1 MYLSFMALR
10 NGQSFPISSG
20 HSRYGSMKC
29 NHPVRD
35 IHKNKQFKVKAC
47 ENGKTRLVRFGDA
60 HMRNR
65 SYELDIIVH
74 RKKVNLLRDIGPVKN
89 GKKEYKYCSVSL

>member
-1 MYLSFMALR
+1 MVKASHSA
-10 NGQSFPISSG
+10 ISSG

-47 ENGKTRLVRFGDA
+47 ENGKTRLVRFGDGQPF
-60 HMRNR
+60 
-65 SYELDIIVH
+65 ELDIIVH

>member
-1 MYLSFMALR
+1 MVKASHAA
-10 NGQSFPISSG
+10 ISSG

-65 SYELDIIVH
+65 SYDPKRRSAFRARHDCSHKNSKLTAGYWSC
-74 RKKVNLLRDIGPVKN
+74 KKW
-89 GKKEYKYCSVSL
+89 